1 MPAPL
6 VSSLRQGELVDTHVI
21 CACFD
26 LSVESVLILV
36 PEWWVSDQEDVED
49 DAASP
54 DVHGLGVGLFL
65 QHFRREVARGASK
78 TEPRLLVAKSGH

>member
-1 MPAPL
+1 M
-6 VSSLRQGELVDTHVI
+6 
-21 CACFD
+21 
-26 LSVESVLILV
+26 LILV

-78 TEPRLLVAKSGH
+78 TEPRLWVGTSGH